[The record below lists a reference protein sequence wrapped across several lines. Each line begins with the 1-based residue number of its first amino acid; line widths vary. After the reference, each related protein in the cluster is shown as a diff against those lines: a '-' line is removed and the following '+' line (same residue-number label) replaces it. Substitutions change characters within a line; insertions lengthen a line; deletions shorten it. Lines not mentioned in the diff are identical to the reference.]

1 VFNQK
6 SCVIDCTARNLS
18 EGGARLHV
26 ASVVGVP
33 EQFELLIDGTVRRVE
48 TMWRT
53 EHEIGVAFL

>member
-1 VFNQK
+1 VW
-6 SCVIDCTARNLS
+6 S
-18 EGGARLHV
+18 
-26 ASVVGVP
+26 ASP